1 MQEILDKVFKKIKPK
16 QVETKNFQRIT
27 NQFLKKLNSQL
38 KKSNAKAILGG
49 SGAKD
54 TWLSGSHD
62 IDIFV
67 QFDYKKYKCKS
78 TKLADILEKTIKKNF
93 PKLTRLHGSR
103 DYFQTRFQNCLFE
116 IVPILKI
123 SNANQ
128 AVNITDIS
136 PLHAQWVKKANIKVR
151 DEVRLTKKFA
161 KAVKCYGAESYITGF
176 SGYVLEILTIYYGS
190 FEKLLHAAVKWES
203 RDIIDITK
211 HYQGREVFKKVN
223 PSKLHSPLIVMD
235 PVDKSRNASAAL
247 SMEKFLLFKEK
258 AALFLEKPGL
268 KMFEK
273 ETISFKNLE
282 KQTRYNLVYL
292 EVGALTGKVD
302 VVGTK
307 LLKVFQFLK
316 KKLIPFKIKKADW
329 DWNGKAIFYFI
340 LEKRQIPPYIF
351 RTGPPLKMEKFV
363 EEFKKKHKDTFKER
377 NRIMAKIPIKHFILK
392 DFVNVILKEEYV
404 KERVK
409 GIKVIKFG

>member
-1 MQEILDKVFKKIKPK
+1 MQEILDKVLKKIKPK
-16 QVETKNFQRIT
+16 PAETKKFQRIT
-27 NQFLKKLNSQL
+27 GQFLKKLNSQL
-38 KKSNAKAILGG
+38 KKVQAKAILGG

-62 IDIFV
+62 VDIFV
-67 QFDYKKYKCKS
+67 QFDYKKYKAK
-78 TKLADILEKTIKKNF
+78 TMELADILEESLKKVF

-123 SNANQ
+123 AKANH

-136 PLHAQWVKKANIKVR
+136 PLHAQWVKKAPIKVR
-151 DEVRLTKKFA
+151 DEIRLAKKFA
-161 KAVKCYGAESYITGF
+161 KGIKCYGAESYINGF
-176 SGYVLEILTIYYGS
+176 SGYVLEILTIFYGS
-190 FEKLLHAAVKWES
+190 FEKLINAAVKWES
-203 RDIIDITK
+203 RDIVDITK
-211 HYQGREVFKKVN
+211 HYSGREVFKKVN

-235 PVDKSRNASAAL
+235 PVDKNRNASAAL
-247 SMEKFLLFKEK
+247 SMEKFLLFKDK
-258 AALFLEKPGL
+258 AALFRQKPGL

-273 ETISFKNLE
+273 EKIVFKNLE

-292 EVGALTGKVD
+292 EISALNGKRD

-316 KKLIPFKIKKADW
+316 NELIPFKIKEADW

-340 LEKRQIPPYIF
+340 LEKRQIPPF
-351 RTGPPLKMEKFV
+351 MVRAGPPLKMEKYV
-363 EEFKKKHKDTFKER
+363 SEFKKKHKDTFKEG
-377 NRIMAKIPIKHFILK
+377 NRVMAKISIKHFILK
-392 DFVNVILKEEYV
+392 DFVKEILKEEYV

-409 GIKVIKFG
+409 EVKVVKFG